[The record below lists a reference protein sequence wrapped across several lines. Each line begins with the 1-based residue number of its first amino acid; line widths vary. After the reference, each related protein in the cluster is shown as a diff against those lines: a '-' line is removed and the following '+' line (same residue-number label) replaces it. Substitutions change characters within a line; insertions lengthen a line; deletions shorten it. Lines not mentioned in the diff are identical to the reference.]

1 MAKFIFV
8 TVPSDGERLY
18 VPYWEPVFQQGCAEL
33 MATASVFN
41 SLERGSSLARK
52 LLLKRVACVFL
63 KQGQVEDKLIGDLC
77 ADQAEQYR
85 PSSGL
90 QFEI

>member
-1 MAKFIFV
+1 M
-8 TVPSDGERLY
+8 S
-18 VPYWEPVFQQGCAEL
+18 
-33 MATASVFN
+33 TASVFN
-41 SLERGSSLARK
+41 SLEHGSSLARK

-63 KQGQVEDKLIGDLC
+63 KREQVNIKSIGDIC
-77 ADQAEQYR
+77 ADQTEQYR